1 MAKPRIIIADT
12 DISYIIPL
20 QLKFVEDF
28 FEKVDLEIIS
38 DTEYFDTL
46 FSTPQRAD
54 ILIISDELYSQSM
67 QRHNI
72 SHIFVMNEQYEEEQT
87 ADLNV
92 NHIFKYTSIKEI
104 FNEITGKSA
113 DVLKIENNGKQETQ
127 IILFYSAS
135 GGAGKTTVAMGVSAS
150 LTKNYKRVLYINAA
164 RLQVFQHMLENH
176 SAITAADVYAKLAT
190 ATDNIYEDIK
200 HVIRKELFNYLPP
213 FKAALMSLGLSYS
226 VFEKIVSSAKKSGDY
241 DFIVVDADVTF
252 DEEKAF
258 LFNIADKV
266 IVVTKQNLASVLATN
281 ILVANINGAN
291 TEKYTF
297 ICNDFDKEKD
307 NALISPNVSVKFSV
321 GEYIEHFKHYDNM
334 KPDDLSKESSIQKA
348 AFLIIQEG
356 RTMNKETAI
365 IVFNIIKRNFT
376 VDLEAPLD
384 ISANDLVNALNTA
397 YELGI
402 DTSDIKNCYLKA
414 ENPITLL
421 KGNKTLAEFGLRN
434 GSVINFTEQEGKLNE
449 QIQNYHFK

>member
-12 DISYIIPL
+12 DINYIIPL
-20 QLKFVEDF
+20 QLKFAEDF

-46 FSTPQRAD
+46 FSTPQRAN
-54 ILIISDELYSQSM
+54 ILIISDELYNQAI

-113 DVLKIENNGKQETQ
+113 DILKIENNGKQETQ
-127 IILFYSAS
+127 VILFYSAS

-176 SAITAADVYAKLAT
+176 SAITTADVYAKLAT

-200 HVIRKELFNYLPP
+200 HVIRKELFSYLPP
-213 FKAALMSLGLSYS
+213 FKAALMSLGLDYS
-226 VFEKIVSSAKKSGDY
+226 VFEKVILSAKKSGDY

-252 DEEKAF
+252 DEEKAS
-258 LFNIADKV
+258 LLNIADKV

-281 ILVANINGAN
+281 ILVANINGAS

-307 NALISPNVSVKFSV
+307 NALISPNVALKFSV
-321 GEYIEHFKHYDNM
+321 SDYIDHFNHYVNM

-348 AFLIIQEG
+348 AFLII
-356 RTMNKETAI
+356 
-365 IVFNIIKRNFT
+365 
-376 VDLEAPLD
+376 
-384 ISANDLVNALNTA
+384 
-397 YELGI
+397 
-402 DTSDIKNCYLKA
+402 
-414 ENPITLL
+414 
-421 KGNKTLAEFGLRN
+421 
-434 GSVINFTEQEGKLNE
+434 
-449 QIQNYHFK
+449 